1 MDKLVS
7 FMIIILCIYIS
18 YKYCSIIE
26 GQANK
31 PAFGDYKGRGT
42 GRGVAQSTTTT
53 TTTTD
58 SCGPGTPCKEF
69 SDKNC
74 QSIVDGDRDNWVFGS
89 KGDDLE
95 IKKKCMRCIQGS
107 KLGSTMPRYLAN
119 IGYESNSTKNSYYA
133 LRLCDAMAA
142 KCGGQSW
149 YANNEADWSSQ
160 DCRTVSITDTSKSM
174 TTRLLCSMLTN
185 SVLQFFMS
193 FMGGVSCSLK
203 IKALEL
209 IQYVKHIPEK
219 LEEVGKKIVDKINP
233 LK

>member
-7 FMIIILCIYIS
+7 FIIIILCIYLS
-18 YKYCSIIE
+18 YEYCVRIE
-26 GQANK
+26 GQANR

-42 GRGVAQSTTTT
+42 GRGVAQKTT

-58 SCGPGTPCKEF
+58 PCGPGTPCKEF

-74 QSIVDGDRDNWVFGS
+74 QIVKGDKDKWIFGS
-89 KGDDLE
+89 KGDNLDV
-95 IKKKCMRCIQGS
+95 KRKCMRCIQGS
-107 KLGSTMPRYLAN
+107 KLGGNMPRYLAN
-119 IGYESNSTKNSYYA
+119 IGYESNPDKHSYFA
-133 LRLCDAMAA
+133 LRFCDAMAA
-142 KCGGQSW
+142 ECSSQAW
-149 YANNEADWSSQ
+149 YANNEADWSNQ
-160 DCRTVSITDTSKSM
+160 DCRTISITDTDKSM

-193 FMGGVSCSLK
+193 FMGGVSCTLK

-219 LEEVGKKIVDKINP
+219 LEELVDKVNP
-233 LK
+233 LS